1 MSDVDPTTRSS
12 ALGRELSQLV
22 GLLVALAVV
31 YGIMV
36 GLSAIHITGSF
47 WDFGSW
53 QLRPP
58 ILLIDRQGHI
68 NWTNQWNTLEQGAI
82 NVVLGVGLTLVIL
95 SGEID
100 LSVGSLLTLCN
111 VLFVVGASR
120 GDSVGYT
127 LLGVAMAIAGGV
139 TVGVFNGMVTA
150 RYKVASFVVTLGMLM
165 AAAGTAHLVTI
176 AVSDGQP
183 IFYTCPGPEQAQPTA
198 LQWLIA
204 PTHLIPVASA
214 LAIVIVAWAILSQ
227 TRFGRHVY
235 AVGGSA
241 EAARLSGINVVWVKV
256 GVFAFS
262 GLAAALA
269 GIVKWAR
276 VSSGT
281 HIVEEPY
288 ELYAIA
294 AAVIG
299 GTSLMGG
306 RGNVLGTFIGAL
318 IIAVLVKGLNTIGVH
333 ESIQKIIIGGVIIAA
348 VLYDRRRQRAYA

>member
-1 MSDVDPTTRSS
+1 MDSPALTRKTTPF
-12 ALGRELSQLV
+12 GREAQQVL
-22 GLLVALAVV
+22 GLLVALAVI
-31 YGIMV
+31 YGLML
-36 GLSAIHITGSF
+36 GLSAIEVGESF
-47 WDFGSW
+47 WDVGSW
-53 QLRPP
+53 HLRPP
-58 ILLIDRQGHI
+58 ILLIDRHGDI
-68 NWTNQWNTLEQGAI
+68 NWTNQRNILEQGAI
-82 NVVLGVGLTLVIL
+82 NVVLGVGMTLVIL

-111 VLFVVGASR
+111 VLFVVGASPAD
-120 GDSVGYT
+120 GVGSVWAGIA
-127 LLGVAMAIAGGV
+127 LAVAAG
-139 TVGVFNGMVTA
+139 VGVGCLSGVLTA
-150 RYKVASFVVTLGMLM
+150 RFGVPSFVVTLGMLM
-165 AAAGTAHLVTI
+165 AAAGTAHLVAM

-183 IFYTCPGPEQAQPTA
+183 MFHLCV
-198 LQWLIA
+198 A
-204 PTHLIPVASA
+204 PTKHLIPLLTSIA
-214 LAIVIVAWAILSQ
+214 LVVVAWVILSK

-241 EAARLSGINVVWVKV
+241 EAARLSGISVVGVKI

-281 HIVEEPY
+281 HMVEEPY

-306 RGNVLGTFIGAL
+306 RGNVLGTFIGAM
-318 IIAVLVKGLNTIGVH
+318 IIAVLIKGLNTLGVH
-333 ESIQKIIIGGVIIAA
+333 ESVQKIIIGAVIIAA
-348 VLYDRRRQRAYA
+348 VLYDRRRRTARA

>member
-1 MSDVDPTTRSS
+1 M
-12 ALGRELSQLV
+12 AREVQQV
-22 GLLVALAVV
+22 FGLLVALAVI
-31 YGIMV
+31 YLLML
-36 GLSAIHITGSF
+36 GLSAIEVGDSF
-47 WDFGSW
+47 WDVRSW
-53 QLRPP
+53 RVRPP

-68 NWTNQWNTLEQGAI
+68 DWTNQRNILEQGAI
-82 NVVLGVGLTLVIL
+82 NVVLGVGMTLVIL

-111 VLFVVGASR
+111 VLFVAGASPSD
-120 GDSVGYT
+120 GAGSVLVGISLAMGAG
-127 LLGVAMAIAGGV
+127 LLVGCANGVLS
-139 TVGVFNGMVTA
+139 A
-150 RYKVASFVVTLGMLM
+150 RFQVPSFVVTLGMLM
-165 AAAGTAHLVTI
+165 AAAGAAHLVTLG
-176 AVSDGQP
+176 VSDGQP
-183 IFYTCPGPEQAQPTA
+183 MFYMCF
-198 LQWLIA
+198 A
-204 PTHLIPVASA
+204 PTKHVIPLVTS
-214 LAIVIVAWAILSQ
+214 VGIVAVAWVILVK

-241 EAARLSGINVVWVKV
+241 EAARLSGISVVGVKI

-281 HIVEEPY
+281 HVVEEPY

-306 RGNVLGTFIGAL
+306 RGNVVGTFVGAL
-318 IIAVLVKGLNTIGVH
+318 IIAVLIKGLNTLGVH
-333 ESIQKIIIGGVIIAA
+333 ESVQKIIIGGVIIAA
-348 VLYDRRRQRAYA
+348 VLYDRRRQTIAS